1 MTNENNHNNNLE
13 IATLG
18 GGCFWCLEAIYA
30 DLIGVEKIESG
41 YSGGNKGDPTY
52 QEVSSGNSG
61 HAEVVHVT
69 FNPSLI
75 TYEDLLRIFFTIHDP
90 TTLNRQGADVGSQY
104 RSVIFYH
111 HESQRASA
119 ERITGEIEAEKIWS
133 NPIVTQILPYEEFFI
148 AEEYHQDYFKRNP
161 NQGYCQVVIA
171 PKITKFRIS
180 YTEKLKSQTPHF
192 DK

>member
-161 NQGYCQVVIA
+161 DQGYCQVVIA
-171 PKITKFRIS
+171 PKVVKFRKS
-180 YTEKLKSQTPHF
+180 FAAQLK
-192 DK
+192 